1 MREDAGG
8 ARGGQSPLPILGDTL
23 TRAGYSPHRPKGPRK
38 CRYRSSPAHGEAR
51 RRPRPEGPGPLLLT
65 AVSYPFSTGVTTA
78 TVARIER
85 DEIEPRMTTL
95 RKLAQGLEVDPAD
108 LVGE

>member
-1 MREDAGG
+1 MPATMVYVGERLKKQ
-8 ARGGQSPLPILGDTL
+8 RPLKAL
-23 TRAGYSPHRPKGPRK
+23 TQAQLAERA
-38 CRYRSSPAHGEAR
+38 
-51 RRPRPEGPGPLLLT
+51 
-65 AVSYPFSTGVTTA
+65 GVTTA

-95 RKLAQGLEVDPAD
+95 RKLAQGLEVDPAE